1 MQEMKFET
9 PTTLD
14 AAVDLLKAAG
24 GGASVL
30 AGGTDLLVQLRTERI
45 EPKMVV
51 DIKRIPGLQEII
63 QIDDGGF
70 RIGAAVPCQA
80 LGEHAALK
88 AAWPGVVEGA
98 ELIGSTQIQGR
109 ASMGGNLCNASP
121 AADSVPGMVAAAA
134 TVTIF
139 GPDGEREIPVEDFC
153 MGPGQTSLSIGEMVA
168 FINLPAPAPIAGD
181 AYLRFIPRTEMD
193 IAVAGAGISVVL
205 DEKGKCVGARVAL
218 GAVAE
223 RVLLVE
229 KASSALIGTSIDEI
243 ALDKLASAA
252 SAAARPIDD
261 KRGTAEYRTRVIG
274 VLARRAA
281 IIALDRAGG
290 SI

>member
-14 AAVDLLKAAG
+14 AAVGLLKTAG
-24 GGASVL
+24 GAACVL

-45 EPKMVV
+45 EPSVVV
-51 DIKRIPGLQEII
+51 DIKRIPGLQDIT

-70 RIGAAVPCQA
+70 RIGAAVSCQA

-88 AAWPGVVEGA
+88 TAWPGVVEGA

-139 GPDGEREIPVEDFC
+139 GPDGEREMPVEDFC
-153 MGPGQTSLSIGEMVA
+153 MSPGQTSLSIGEMVA
-168 FINLPAPAPIAGD
+168 FINIPAPAPRTGD

-193 IAVAGAGISVVL
+193 IAVAGAGISLSL
-205 DEKGKCVGARVAL
+205 DENGKCTSARVAL

-229 KASSALIGTSIDEI
+229 EAASALTGTTIDAV
-243 ALDKLASAA
+243 ALGKLASAA

-261 KRGTAEYRTRVIG
+261 KRGTAEYRTRVVG

-281 IIALDRAGG
+281 IIAHDRAGG
-290 SI
+290 L

>member
-14 AAVDLLKAAG
+14 AAVGLLRAAG
-24 GGASVL
+24 DTARVL
-30 AGGTDLLVQLRTERI
+30 AGGTDLLVQLRTERV
-45 EPKMVV
+45 EPTMVV
-51 DIKRIPGLQEII
+51 DIKRIPGMQEITEI
-63 QIDDGGF
+63 EDGSF

-80 LGEHAALK
+80 LGEHIALK
-88 AAWPGVVEGA
+88 TAWPGVVEGA

-153 MGPGQTSLSIGEMVA
+153 MGPGQTSLSPGEMVA
-168 FINLPAPAPIAGD
+168 FINLPAPAPRAGD

-193 IAVAGAGISVVL
+193 IAVAGAGISLAL
-205 DEKGKCVGARVAL
+205 DEKGKCINARVAL

-223 RVLLVE
+223 RVILVD
-229 KASSALIGTSIDEI
+229 AAASALIGTTVGEA
-243 ALDKLASAA
+243 ALEKLASAA

-261 KRGTAEYRTRVIG
+261 KRGTAEYRTRVVG

-281 IIALDRAGG
+281 IIARDRAG
-290 SI
+290 SA